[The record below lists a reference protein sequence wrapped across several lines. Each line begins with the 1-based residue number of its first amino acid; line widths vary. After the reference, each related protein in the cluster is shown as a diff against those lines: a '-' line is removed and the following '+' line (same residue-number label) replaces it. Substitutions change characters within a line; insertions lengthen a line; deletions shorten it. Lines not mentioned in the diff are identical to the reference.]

1 VLQRSLIIK
10 MKFIATTGTD
20 LHTFLV
26 ENQQI
31 NLVLTLKFR
40 SKVKFEN
47 ILKFFGY
54 DFLYPVNTI
63 LQKISLLGVIVS
75 EKK

>member
-1 VLQRSLIIK
+1 
-10 MKFIATTGTD
+10 MNFIDSTGTD

-26 ENQQI
+26 LNQQCG
-31 NLVLTLKFR
+31 VSLTLKFR

-47 ILKFFGY
+47 IFKFLVY

-63 LQKISLLGVIVS
+63 FCSKTNIY
-75 EKK
+75 